1 MIVSLFI
8 GMIMMAVLIYI
19 FRGLFLLRVYPPET
33 IQRIMDSIVQ
43 QSEYISTIQSPQIA
57 LIHSRECQASLAT
70 LLRLVGAQSTVDS
83 ICGIDTEHL
92 QNILYFQEKQIHSYL
107 QMMDQK

>member
-1 MIVSLFI
+1 MIV
-8 GMIMMAVLIYI
+8 MAVLIYQ
-19 FRGLFLLRVYPPET
+19 FRGFFFVRVYPAET

-43 QSEYISTIQSPQIA
+43 QSEYISTIQNPQIA

-70 LLRLVGAQSTVDS
+70 LLRVVGGGQATIDG

-92 QNILYFQEKQIHSYL
+92 QNVLYFQEKQIHLYL
-107 QMMDQK
+107 HMMDHK

>member
-1 MIVSLFI
+1 MIVSIFI
-8 GMIMMAVLIYI
+8 GMFMMAVVLYT
-19 FRGLFLLRVYPPET
+19 FRDLFLIRVYPTET
-33 IQRIMDSIVQ
+33 IQRTLDSIVQ
-43 QSEYISTIQSPQIA
+43 QSEYISTIKSPQIA

-70 LLRLVGAQSTVDS
+70 LLRLVGGQAMVDN